1 MKVKNR
7 LYISAGILIVLVTV
21 LVSAIF
27 IISNQITKENRRYKI
42 VHDVHLA
49 VSELA
54 IITYEYLIHH
64 EERMEQQWNLR
75 YNSMAEII
83 EKAAAEEESREL
95 TKLISVDYTTL
106 GNLFQQVTANYK
118 KGQKLI
124 QEGASQGKIDNV
136 ILLEERLVAQLLI
149 ESQSIFTDAYRMENK
164 AHSSTAKAQELARN
178 LTLISVIIFA
188 AIITTT
194 SLLIARSISK
204 PLDMLIKGTEII
216 GKGDLEHKVNIKSR
230 DEMGQ
235 LAVSFDEMTS
245 KLKESYTGLKKEI
258 TERKRAEEKIQRLNR
273 ELEHRL
279 IEIRAAN
286 KELEAFSYSVSHDL
300 RTPLRAIDGFSQ
312 ILLEDYPDK
321 LDREG
326 RRVLS
331 VIRDNTGRMGK
342 LIEDLLALSR
352 LGRKEIRKTKINMEK
367 LVRGVFEELKGV
379 TPEEKLRMKMNDLPP
394 AGGDESL
401 IREVLANLLSN
412 AIKFSK
418 NEKSP
423 VIEVGGTL
431 EDNENIYYVKD
442 NGVGFDMKYRD
453 KLFGVFQR
461 LHSQQEFKGT
471 GVGLAIV
478 QRIIHRHDGRV
489 WAEGKVNKGTTFYFT
504 LPRKGEMTT

>member
-27 IISNQITKENRRYKI
+27 IISNQITEENRRYKI

-64 EERMEQQWNLR
+64 EKRMEQQWNLR

-83 EKAAAEEESREL
+83 EKAAAEEESRQL
-95 TKLISVDYTTL
+95 MKLISVDYTTL

-164 AHSSTAKAQELARN
+164 AHSSTVKAQELARN
-178 LTLISVIIFA
+178 LTLISVIILA

-204 PLDMLIKGTEII
+204 PLDVLIKGTEII

-342 LIEDLLALSR
+342 LIEDLLTLSR
-352 LGRKEIRKTKINMEK
+352 LGRKEMGKTKINMEK
-367 LVRGVFEELKGV
+367 LTRGVFEELKGV
-379 TPEEKLRMKMNDLPP
+379 TPEGKLRMKMNDLPP

-401 IREVLANLLSN
+401 IREVLVNLLSN
-412 AIKFSK
+412 AVKFSK

-478 QRIIHRHDGRV
+478 QRIIHRHGGRV
-489 WAEGKVNKGTTFYFT
+489 WAEGKVNKGATFYFT